1 MTSTQPYLLRALYEW
16 MLDNNLTPYLLVDT
30 SISGVDVPEQYI
42 EDNRIVLNLLPV
54 AVHQLVINN
63 DAVSFSA
70 RFNSR
75 PYQIYVPVR
84 AVLAIYSRET
94 GKGLAFTPDQEHE
107 QATVTGSGTVETPDN
122 IQKTML
128 KVIK

>member
-1 MTSTQPYLLRALYEW
+1 MTSTRPYLLRALYEW

-30 SISGVDVPEQYI
+30 SINGVDVPEQYI
-42 EDNRIVLNLLPV
+42 EDNSIVLNLLPA

-70 RFNSR
+70 RFNNR
-75 PYQIYVPVR
+75 PYQIYVPVH

-94 GKGLAFTPDQEHE
+94 GKGLVFTPEQE
-107 QATVTGSGTVETPDN
+107 QATVCSSETDETPDN
-122 IQKTML
+122 IHKIRL